1 MEVRPSLASPGAVI
15 FGFQV
20 VRSDVSLHG
29 LSSETSLKSPLVTG
43 PRPKTPQNLNYQ
55 QKGPISNRSH
65 QE

>member
-1 MEVRPSLASPGAVI
+1 MEVWPTLASPGAFL

-29 LSSETSLKSPLVTG
+29 LSSETSLKSPLMTG
-43 PRPKTPQNLNYQ
+43 PQPKTPQNLNYQ
-55 QKGPISNRSH
+55 QKGPISNTSY